1 MVEAT
6 KKGTSKLVASL
17 NKIHETNLVI
27 EKKIT
32 SVEGI
37 VS

>member
-6 KKGTSKLVASL
+6 KIGTSKLVASL

>member
-1 MVEAT
+1 
-6 KKGTSKLVASL
+6 VASL